1 MNHGSDAEEDTGP
14 AAQPRYL
21 GGHFLISDITLMD
34 PNFYRSVV
42 LMITHDDTG
51 AFGLVVN
58 NPSKFTLR
66 EVVEETESFSAGDI
80 PVYIGGPVQ
89 QEFLFLMHAAFP
101 DVPEE
106 DDKEQP
112 AEGVIFEPA
121 TQPMIDYL
129 KGPWGELSEEDRP
142 AVRLYAG
149 YSGWGPGQLEGELKA
164 EAWLVVKATRDIV
177 FHHNPAEG
185 WADAFVRKGPLYR
198 IILQTGFKPSLN

>member
-1 MNHGSDAEEDTGP
+1 MSHSSDAEDSEP
-14 AAQPRYL
+14 AAQPHYL

-58 NPSKFTLR
+58 NPSKFTLG
-66 EVVEETESFSAGDI
+66 EVVEETESHPAGSI

-89 QEFLFLMHAAFP
+89 QEFLFMLHAAFP
-101 DVPEE
+101 DTTEE
-106 DDKEQP
+106 DDREQP
-112 AEGVIFEPA
+112 VDGVVFEPA
-121 TQPMIDYL
+121 TQPLIDYL
-129 KGPWGELSEEDRP
+129 KGAWGELPEEDRP

-164 EAWLVVKATRDIV
+164 EAWLIVKATQDII
-177 FHHNPAEG
+177 FHQNPAQG
-185 WADAFVRKGPLYR
+185 WADAFGRKGPLYR